1 MSNLTIIIIL
11 AVVIIVMSIITAFG
25 KAVGAGANVSDLF
38 PEETDGKKDREPDQV
53 IRKSKNLRT
62 IGGLLFGVLL
72 LSPIL
77 YGHRINGE
85 PFINVNHQVRDYV
98 VGFLVVIEVLVFVM
112 IWVIDRKMKK

>member
-38 PEETDGKKDREPDQV
+38 PDGTDGKKDHESDQA

-62 IGGLLFGVLL
+62 IGGLLFGVLFL
-72 LSPIL
+72 CPIL
-77 YGHRINGE
+77 YGHRMALRR
-85 PFINVNHQVRDYV
+85 FK
-98 VGFLVVIEVLVFVM
+98 
-112 IWVIDRKMKK
+112 WVEHIAC

>member
-38 PEETDGKKDREPDQV
+38 PEGTDGKKDHEPDQV
-53 IRKSKNLRT
+53 FRKSKNLRT

-72 LSPIL
+72 LCPIL
-77 YGHRINGE
+77 YGHRINGVS
-85 PFINVNHQVRDYV
+85 FINIDHQVRDYV
-98 VGFLVVIEVLVFVM
+98 VGFLVTLELLVFVM
-112 IWVIDRKMKK
+112 IWAVDRKKQK

>member
-38 PEETDGKKDREPDQV
+38 PEGTDGKKDHEPDQV
-53 IRKSKNLRT
+53 FRKSKNLRT

-72 LSPIL
+72 LCPIL
-77 YGHRINGE
+77 YGHRINGVS
-85 PFINVNHQVRDYV
+85 FINIDLRYV
-98 VGFLVVIEVLVFVM
+98 TMWLVSS
-112 IWVIDRKMKK
+112 